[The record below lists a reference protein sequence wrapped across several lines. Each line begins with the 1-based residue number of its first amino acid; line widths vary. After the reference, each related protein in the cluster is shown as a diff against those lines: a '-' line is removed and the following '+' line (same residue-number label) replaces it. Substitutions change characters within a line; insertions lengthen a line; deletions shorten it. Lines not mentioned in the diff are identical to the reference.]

1 MGLTLTTN
9 AFERDGFIPKKHSKN
24 GGNISP
30 ELSWSGVPKETR
42 SLALIVDDP
51 DAPSGTFVHWLLY
64 GLPPGATGVKEG
76 QPASETLEGG
86 VRQGRN
92 GFGELGYGG
101 PQPPSGTHRYVFH
114 IFALDTELALP
125 PGASRAQLDKALRG
139 HVIGEAQLVGMYKH
153 QESSH
158 AA

>member
-1 MGLTLTTN
+1 MQLTSQ
-9 AFERDGFIPKKHSKN
+9 AFEDGGAIPQKYAKD

-30 ELSWSGVPKETR
+30 PLAWSDVPREAA
-42 SLALIVDDP
+42 SVALIVDDP
-51 DAPSGTFVHWLLY
+51 DAPRGVFVHWLLY
-64 GLPPGATGVKEG
+64 RIPSSSTGLDEDL
-76 QPASETLEGG
+76 PAMPELFGG

-114 IFALDTELALP
+114 LYALDTELDLP
-125 PGASRAQLDKALRG
+125 AGVERRKLDAAMSG
-139 HVIGEAQLVGMYKH
+139 HVLDEGRLTGTYTHTET
-153 QESSH
+153 